1 MILLE
6 PEQLNSTY
14 ADHQALFFTEEGILM
29 EAQAS
34 SPFLPFERTRQC
46 LNVTPTFVY
55 LYNSVLIVKCQRIG
69 SLEHLLERG
78 FHLYDERT
86 LLVSLEDQDTR
97 YLVLKALQ
105 WLAWDEKLQYCS
117 KCGQKVQRGP
127 ESIEKRCYTCN
138 LSFFP
143 KFSPAVMVLIQRDDE
158 ILLARSAHFKPGFYS
173 ALAGFVEMGETA
185 EQAAHREVK
194 EEVDLEISDLEYFG
208 TQSWP
213 FPDSFMIAFKAKY
226 LRGDLHI
233 DTHELED
240 ARWFKINN
248 LPDLPSHAS
257 ISRQLIE
264 SCVR

>member
-6 PEQLNSTY
+6 PEHLESIY
-14 ADHQALFFTEEGILM
+14 SDHQALFFTEEGVLM
-29 EAQAS
+29 EAHAAS
-34 SPFLPFERTRQC
+34 PYLPFESTRHR
-46 LNVTPTFVY
+46 LNLTPTFVY
-55 LYNSVLIVKCQRIG
+55 LYNSVLIVKCQRID
-69 SLEHLLERG
+69 SPEHLLEQG
-78 FHLYDERT
+78 FHLYDERA
-86 LLVSLEDQDTR
+86 LLVALEDQDTR

-127 ESIEKRCYTCN
+127 ESIEKRCHTCN

-158 ILLARSAHFKPGFYS
+158 VLLARSAHFKPGFYS

-185 EQAAHREVK
+185 ELAAHREVK
-194 EEVDLEISDLEYFG
+194 EEVGLDIAELEYFG

-240 ARWFKINN
+240 ARWFNLNN

-257 ISRQLIE
+257 ISRKLIE